1 MKRLLFALLITA
13 AIVFGIWL
21 IVIPSSLI
29 IHQIENS
36 LYKSNLQGEITG
48 FKKGL
53 FFSFTSQNII
63 LKKSDNTLLSLDN
76 VVGKINPLSLFLMKL
91 PLTFHGDVSGGKI
104 TGNVNLLKGKNHVNV
119 NIDNATIDGI
129 PLFNVMGLSGKGT
142 LSGEFRLRDGTGN
155 LKLSINNAQFE
166 STSFSGVIVPLDMF
180 QSARGAMT
188 IDGDLVRISS
198 LSLQGDDF
206 YARVKGNIKKN
217 VMDLTLELM
226 QNSSSAD
233 KSSLLLFLEN
243 YKVSPGYY
251 VIPIKGNVPF

>member
-1 MKRLLFALLITA
+1 MKRLLFALLIIT
-13 AIVFGIWL
+13 AIVFGTWL

-36 LYKSNLQGEITG
+36 LSKNNLQGEITG

-53 FFSFTSQNII
+53 FFSFTSQNFI

-76 VVGKINPLSLFLMKL
+76 VVGKINPLSLFLMKP
-91 PLTFHGDVSGGKI
+91 PLTFHGDISGGKI
-104 TGNVNLLKGKNHVNV
+104 TGEVNLLRGKNHVNV
-119 NIDNATIDGI
+119 NIDNANVDGI
-129 PLFNVMGLSGKGT
+129 PLFRVMGLGGKGT
-142 LSGEFRLRDGTGN
+142 LSGEFSLRKGTGN
-155 LKLSINNAQFE
+155 LKFSIKDAQFE
-166 STSFSGVIVPLDMF
+166 STSFSGVIIPVNMF
-180 QSARGAMT
+180 QIAQGAMT
-188 IDGDLVRISS
+188 IDSNVVHISS
-198 LSLQGDDF
+198 LSLQGDGI

-226 QNSSSAD
+226 QDSSSAD